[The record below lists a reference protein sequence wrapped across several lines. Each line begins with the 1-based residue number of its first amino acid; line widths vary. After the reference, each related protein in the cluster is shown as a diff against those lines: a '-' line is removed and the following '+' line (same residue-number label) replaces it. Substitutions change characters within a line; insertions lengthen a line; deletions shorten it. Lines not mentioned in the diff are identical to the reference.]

1 MYILT
6 VIQSDGKSHYV
17 LMVEGSP
24 KPKGGQSKE
33 QGIHESVKCLL
44 WTSRCQEGP
53 CSHRVTLKSPPEGGK
68 CILR

>member
-6 VIQSDGKSHYV
+6 VIQSDEIHYV

-33 QGIHESVKCLL
+33 QGIHESVKCLPPFGRQGVRKAPAH
-44 WTSRCQEGP
+44 TE
-53 CSHRVTLKSPPEGGK
+53 SH
-68 CILR
+68 